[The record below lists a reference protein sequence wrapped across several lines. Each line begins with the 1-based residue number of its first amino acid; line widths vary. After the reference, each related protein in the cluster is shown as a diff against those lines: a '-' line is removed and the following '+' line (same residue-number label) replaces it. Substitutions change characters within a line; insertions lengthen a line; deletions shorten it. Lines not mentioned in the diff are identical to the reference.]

1 MNYFNYF
8 TEIEDAFVRRRGKH
22 LFLSPLDWALMEV
35 WRQQGIPLHIVL
47 RGVGAISESDVLL
60 AVTGNTAGFMMTA
73 GTVMKDKLVT
83 IDVHQPLMDLVPV
96 FERGRVAAILDQG
109 QFLGLITPIDF
120 LNHLPKRTGHA

>member
-1 MNYFNYF
+1 
-8 TEIEDAFVRRRGKH
+8 
-22 LFLSPLDWALMEV
+22 MEN
-35 WRQQGIPLHIVL
+35 GNIIGLID
-47 RGVGAISESDVLL
+47 ESDVLL

-120 LNHLPKRTGHA
+120 LNHLRKRTGHA